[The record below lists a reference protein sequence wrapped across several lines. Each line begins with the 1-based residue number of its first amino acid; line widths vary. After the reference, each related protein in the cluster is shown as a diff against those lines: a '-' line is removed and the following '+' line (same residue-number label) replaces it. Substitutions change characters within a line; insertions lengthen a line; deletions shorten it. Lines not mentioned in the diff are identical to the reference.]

1 MRTTWKCREVYD
13 IAEQREPPRRAV
25 QFAPYNTI
33 INHLPTM
40 ILFAASGPGVTYR
53 DAPRTLG
60 DDTSPRYVILLSAP
74 QRKRTEES
82 CPGSDVQPSTDRPIA
97 LSGVNRSSRAR
108 HFQTVKTLLPRCA
121 NKKLWTVK
129 EDWFLARIVLPWFM
143 HFLSAPCVAAYVF
156 TVDVRF
162 LTEPGRNHDVDKS
175 WQFF

>member
-1 MRTTWKCREVYD
+1 
-13 IAEQREPPRRAV
+13 
-25 QFAPYNTI
+25 
-33 INHLPTM
+33 M

-108 HFQTVKTLLPRCA
+108 HFQTVKTLLP
-121 NKKLWTVK
+121 
-129 EDWFLARIVLPWFM
+129 
-143 HFLSAPCVAAYVF
+143 LSAPTRNY
-156 TVDVRF
+156 
-162 LTEPGRNHDVDKS
+162 EPWKKIDLLRVLYCRDLCISYPRRVLPRTIHRRRVIFEPSGEETATWMKVGNFS
-175 WQFF
+175 NFCAE